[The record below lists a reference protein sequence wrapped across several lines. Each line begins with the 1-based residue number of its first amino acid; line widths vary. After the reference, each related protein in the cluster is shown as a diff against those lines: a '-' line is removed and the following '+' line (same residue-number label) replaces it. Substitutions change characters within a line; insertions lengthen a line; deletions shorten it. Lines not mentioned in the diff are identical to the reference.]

1 MRRLSELHGQYAVF
15 AGRIARPSSLVR
27 LLSRKSLKN
36 GSIGGINVL
45 DILGNTDL
53 QAINSDGRFISVFL
67 SSFPLKKC

>member
-1 MRRLSELHGQYAVF
+1 
-15 AGRIARPSSLVR
+15 VR

-53 QAINSDGRFISVFL
+53 QAINSDGLFISVFL